1 MENNWLL
8 LRFCSRRRQDGLSWR
23 QRMGNRGSRD
33 GRDGHGRWHRI
44 RPFFCQME
52 TAETAIWL
60 TEVASELGKRGNRF
74 TSETHE
80 AKDPF
85 RRAMP

>member
-1 MENNWLL
+1 
-8 LRFCSRRRQDGLSWR
+8 
-23 QRMGNRGSRD
+23 
-33 GRDGHGRWHRI
+33 
-44 RPFFCQME
+44 ME

-60 TEVASELGKRGNRF
+60 TEVASELGKRGNRL
-74 TSETHE
+74 TTEMHE